1 MGRWPARSSGTL
13 LFVTIPETLHV
24 AAEYRLLV
32 YGLILILMIIYLP
45 RGIVGWDRQPAGEK
59 TRRRADERNPDRG
72 RPLPVFRR
80 AGGREDL
87 DFEVQAGEILSLIG
101 PNGAG
106 KTTVFQSDHRHA
118 PSHAGAG
125 CNFSKRISP
134 GCDPHETA
142 ALGIARTFQTTT
154 LFPDETVLDTLIIG
168 YRCRTRMGIWD
179 ALFPNRAS
187 AGGGGKSRQKA
198 EEVLSFIGLADR
210 ASELAKNIPQ
220 ESQKRLAVGLALV
233 TEPKALLLDE
243 PMGGLTEEENAGM
256 MRLIQKIRGRGI
268 SILLIEHKMKVV
280 MKISDRIVVLNYGRK
295 IAQGNPEGVS
305 RNPEVIEAYLGA
317 GYAE

>member
-1 MGRWPARSSGTL
+1 
-13 LFVTIPETLHV
+13 
-24 AAEYRLLV
+24 
-32 YGLILILMIIYLP
+32 
-45 RGIVGWDRQPAGEK
+45 
-59 TRRRADERNPDRG
+59 
-72 RPLPVFRR
+72 
-80 AGGREDL
+80 L

-106 KTTVFQSDHRHA
+106 KTTVFNLITGTLL
-118 PSHAGAG
+118 PSRGKIQFFEKDITG
-125 CNFSKRISP
+125 RK
-134 GCDPHETA
+134 PHETA
-142 ALGIARTFQTTT
+142 GLGIARTFQTTT
-154 LFPDETVLDTLIIG
+154 LFPDEAVLDNLIIG

-179 ALFPNRAS
+179 ALFQTGRFREDER
-187 AGGGGKSRQKA
+187 KSRQKA
-198 EEVLSFIGLADR
+198 EEVLEFIGLGDR

-243 PMGGLTEEENAGM
+243 PMGGLTEEENVGM
-256 MRLIQKIRGRGI
+256 MRLIQKIRDLGI

-295 IAQGNPEGVS
+295 IAQGPPEGVS

-317 GYAE
+317 GYGE